1 MQRSSCCRI
10 MADQQPM
17 PIAIVGMSCRLPGDV
32 STPGEFY
39 RMLCRKRSGW
49 SKVPKDRFT
58 AEAYHHPNP
67 DKKGCFNSQGGYFIK
82 DDISMFDAGFF
93 DITKKEAESMDPA
106 QRLLLETA
114 YEAFEN
120 GGFPK
125 EHISGK
131 RVGVFIGANYTEH
144 RVGNLRDLDH
154 IPNFDATGNQ
164 GAFLAGRLAYYFN
177 LRGPAFTVDT
187 ACSSSLHALHLAVQS
202 IRAGESESAIVGA
215 SHLITHPD
223 IWVSMAKLRLFSD
236 VGKTYAFDDRAKSG
250 YARGEGAGCLILK
263 PLAQA
268 QADNDH
274 IFSVIT
280 HSGISHNGRTVG
292 IVAPSPEEQERL
304 LRDVFA
310 EAKIDPKDVGFFEA
324 HGTGTKKGD
333 PIEATAI
340 YRAVGRHF
348 TTDQPL
354 YIGSAK
360 PNVGHLEGVSGIV
373 SVIKSVLMLYYGFIL
388 PNTEFETLN
397 PAIPLDKW
405 NMRVATDQKP
415 WPSKRKYAC
424 VNNFGFSGSNSMCV
438 LSAAPITREIELG
451 KDAGYTPQ
459 RLFVLSANDETALRK
474 SMKELGIWLEQH
486 AELYQTTMPRNLAY
500 TLCQRRSHLPWRVAV
515 VAGMCSAVAGSL
527 NSHEMVPARASSETP
542 KLAFVFTGQGAQWH
556 AMGRELITTHP
567 VFKGAI
573 MRADKT
579 LRDIGADFSIYE
591 ELTRDKKSTKVGM
604 AHISQP
610 ICSAVQL
617 ALIDLLESFGI
628 RPTAVTGHSSGEIG
642 AAYAAGALDFESAM
656 AAAYYRGQVIIE
668 LKKTHT
674 QLKGSMMAVGSGADE
689 LAPMLKALNQEG
701 GPQAVVACENSPS
714 STTLSG
720 DEEAIDRVGKMFQ
733 DKGVFNRKLFVD
745 VAYHS
750 PHMKLIAESY
760 LAKISHIQV
769 PDNVSS
775 SNVEFYSSLRGRRID
790 LHELGPEYWVDN
802 LTQAVRFSTSLQ
814 RLCNEHKPDILLE
827 VGPHAAL
834 KGPIMQILK
843 KVGAAATKI
852 SYIPTLVRDQDATTT
867 CLEAAGQL
875 FVRGYPLD
883 FFNINHKRQENE
895 HPDLV
900 PMLYT
905 YPWSKQKYWYE
916 SRLSRQHRIKPFAR
930 NDLIG
935 IMADWSSEL
944 EPTWRNVVRTED
956 LPWLKEYEVQ
966 GRHVYP
972 ASAFVSMVVEA
983 AAQQASL
990 TGADVEKYDLRNLKI
1005 KEHLFVEDGKE
1016 FEVLLNFRAL
1026 EGEKGHEF
1034 RITSYEDSRGWLEHC
1049 TGTVVMDAASR
1060 RRAAPRDASVPS
1072 ARTEAMK
1079 KLISE
1084 ADSSSACSSAGSS
1097 PPSSATSDAG
1107 HGSHTPAT
1115 PTQDCS
1121 DQVCN
1126 TSRKLNALAGGGAE
1140 IYESLSALGMGFPKS
1155 FKSVVDVCINRTK
1168 IVANCC
1174 TRDTAAD
1181 MPVDFETPFQ
1191 IHPSVL
1197 DAMLQVPLLNLKST
1211 EDGIPTA
1218 HLPVAIRHVTVRTPW
1233 KKRVND
1239 TFCIHCNLEPK
1250 TATFMV
1256 EVFSGAS
1263 SGAAAISMSGLVM
1276 KAVRTGQKDT
1286 KAPRELC
1293 FQYNWQPF
1301 AQAKCKGH
1309 SSDEKTKKRSDSDIV
1324 IVTEEDND
1332 PLVSA
1337 LCHAIEA
1344 STGLSPRVSS
1354 MDNLSDFGS
1363 KFLVLSD
1370 LEGPV
1375 LPNLLASRLEQIKSL
1390 LTISPGLIWITRG
1403 ATRFPT
1409 NPEANMAL
1417 GLIRT
1422 ARSER
1427 SAVASS
1433 LDLDPKSKLS
1443 TDEQASLIFE
1453 ALRESVL
1460 SEEEGEKE
1468 MEFAEEQGQLVVPR
1482 IKVDEKLNLDVHR
1495 SLGPSASYLQN
1506 FHQPGRQ
1513 LRLAP
1518 HSSESFDDMYFEDC
1532 PETALG
1538 EDEIEIAVVASALSK
1553 DDADKAETHDAESK
1567 IVRSCSGTI
1576 TRLGTGVR
1584 NFAQGTRVCALAL
1597 GPFGTHARART
1608 SSAVA
1613 IPAGLSMEN
1622 AAIIPAAYAAAHYA
1636 LVDLAKLHP
1645 SERILIQLAGPA
1657 GLAAVEVARH
1667 LGASAYVLVQ
1677 NDDEAA
1683 TAKRAGVSRER
1694 VLNAHSIH
1702 LRRQLEEA
1710 TMGEGMD
1717 VVLTL
1722 SGNETNV
1729 AWECLSDFGRFVEI
1743 RTSATHAN
1751 TRPGLGDNAT
1761 FTSLNMASVAAAR
1774 PKAMERTL
1782 KAVVDNIASGVIK
1795 APSDATILPVSELS
1809 RGMEMVHNRAAH
1821 PVVVVAG
1828 PKEQVKAMHQ
1838 ISNTIFRRDGTHVI
1852 VGGTG
1857 GLGRSMAKFMIQH
1870 GARSIVLLSRS
1881 GIGKE
1886 MVDQLQKEA
1895 NCPDARVVVKKCDA
1909 SDEQQVQQLVAECS
1923 KSLPPICGV
1932 IHAAMVLRDVLLEG
1946 MTHEDYTQVIRPK
1959 VAGTWN
1965 IHNVLQS
1972 QSISLDYFV
1981 VLSSASGILG
1991 SRGQGAYAA
2000 ANTFLDA
2007 FVQHRQLNGLPGT
2020 SLDLT
2025 AVTGAGYLAENAERS
2040 EDIIRNFGHETVS
2053 EEEVLAL
2060 LSAAVRGEC
2069 PAQCLTGLK
2078 LHLGADGGWPYY
2090 ASDPRFT
2097 ELKAECLAAAEREG
2111 LMPKQTI
2118 SPGNAFRAA
2127 NSDEEAANIAGQGIL
2142 QKLSEVLTV
2151 DIQDLDVARNITSYG
2166 LDSLTAIELRNWIA
2180 KEFRANLQILELL
2193 SSGTIN
2199 DLAALTVQKTRM
2211 A

>member
-1 MQRSSCCRI
+1 

-17 PIAIVGMSCRLPGDV
+17 PVAIVGMSCRLPGDV

-39 RMLCRKRSGW
+39 RMLCRQRSGW
-49 SKVPKDRFT
+49 SKIPKDRFT

-67 DKKGCFNSQGGYFIK
+67 DKKGCFNSQGGYFVK

-125 EHISGK
+125 EHVSGRK
-131 RVGVFIGANYTEH
+131 VGVFVGANYTEH
-144 RVGNLRDLDH
+144 RAGNLRDLDH
-154 IPNFDATGNQ
+154 VPNFDATGNQ

-202 IRAGESESAIVGA
+202 IRAGESESAIVAA

-236 VGKTYAFDDRAKSG
+236 AGRTYAFDDRAKSG
-250 YARGEGAGCLILK
+250 YARGEGAACLILK

-274 IFSVIT
+274 IYSVIN

-310 EAKIDPKDVGFFEA
+310 EAKINPKDVGFFEA

-340 YRAVGRHF
+340 YKAVGRHF
-348 TTDQPL
+348 TADQPL
-354 YIGSAK
+354 YIGSTK

-388 PNTEFETLN
+388 PNTEFATLN

-405 NMRVATDQKP
+405 NMRVATSQMP
-415 WPSKRKYAC
+415 WPAKKKYAC
-424 VNNFGFSGSNSMCV
+424 VNNFGFSGSNSTCV
-438 LSAAPITREIELG
+438 LSAAPIIREIELG

-459 RLFVLSANDETALRK
+459 RLFVLSANDEAALRN
-474 SMKELGIWLEQH
+474 SMRKLGIWLEQH

-500 TLCQRRSHLPWRVAV
+500 TLCQRRSHLPWRVAI
-515 VAGMCSAVAGSL
+515 VAGMCSVVAGSL
-527 NSHEMVPARASSETP
+527 NSHEVVPARASSEPP

-567 VFKGAI
+567 VFKDAI

-579 LRDIGADFSIYE
+579 LRDIGANFSIHE

-617 ALIDLLESFGI
+617 ALIDLLESFGV

-668 LKKTHT
+668 LKKTHS
-674 QLKGSMMAVGSGADE
+674 QLKGSMMAVGSGADD

-760 LAKISHIQV
+760 LSKISHIQV
-769 PDNVSS
+769 PDSVKSS
-775 SNVEFYSSLRGRRID
+775 GVEFYSSLRGRKID
-790 LHELGPEYWVDN
+790 LLELGPEYWVDN

-814 RLCNEHKPDILLE
+814 RMCNEHKPDILLE

-843 KVGAAATKI
+843 KMGAAATKI
-852 SYIPTLVRDQDATTT
+852 NYIPTLVRDQDATTT
-867 CLEAAGQL
+867 CLQAAGSL

-883 FFNINHKRQENE
+883 FFNINHKRQEKE
-895 HPDLV
+895 HPDMV

-916 SRLSRQHRIKPFAR
+916 SRLSQQHRIKPFAR

-935 IMADWSSEL
+935 ILADWSSAL

-956 LPWLKEYEVQ
+956 LPWLKEYQVQ
-966 GRHVYP
+966 GRQMYP

-983 AAQQASL
+983 ATQQASL
-990 TGADVEKYDLRNLKI
+990 QGADAEKFDVRNLKL
-1005 KEHLFVEDGKE
+1005 KEQLFVEDGKE
-1016 FEVLLNFRAL
+1016 FEVLLTFRNV

-1034 RITSYEDSRGWLEHC
+1034 RITSHEESRGWLEHC
-1049 TGTVVMDAASR
+1049 TGTVVTDAASR
-1060 RRAAPRDASVPS
+1060 RRTAARAASVPS
-1072 ARTEAMK
+1072 ARTETMK
-1079 KLISE
+1079 KLISD
-1084 ADSSSACSSAGSS
+1084 ADSSSAYSSAGSS

-1107 HGSHTPAT
+1107 QGSHTPAT
-1115 PTQDCS
+1115 PTQDCGG
-1121 DQVCN
+1121 QVCD
-1126 TSRKLNALAGGGAE
+1126 TSSKLKTVAGAGVE
-1140 IYESLSALGMGFPKS
+1140 IYQSLSTLGMAFPQS
-1155 FKSVVDVCINRTK
+1155 FQTVVDVNVTASK
-1168 IVANCC
+1168 VVANCC
-1174 TRDTAAD
+1174 TRDSAAD
-1181 MPVDFETPFQ
+1181 MPMEFETPFK

-1197 DAMLQVPLLNLKST
+1197 DAMMQVPLLNMQST
-1211 EDGIPTA
+1211 EDGEPTA
-1218 HLPVAIRHVTVRTPW
+1218 HVPVAIRHVTVRTPW
-1233 KKRVND
+1233 KKRAND
-1239 TFCIHCNLEPK
+1239 TFCIHASSEPK
-1250 TATFMV
+1250 TGTFMV
-1256 EVFSGAS
+1256 EAFSGAS
-1263 SGAAAISMSGLVM
+1263 SGAAAISMSGLEM
-1276 KAVRTGQKDT
+1276 KALKIGQRDT
-1286 KAPRELC
+1286 NAPRELC
-1293 FQYNWQPF
+1293 FQFEWQPL
-1301 AQAKCKGH
+1301 AENKGKGQ
-1309 SSDEKTKKRSDSDIV
+1309 SKTNSDIV
-1324 IVTEEDND
+1324 IVTEDEKD

-1337 LCHAIEA
+1337 LYRAIESGA
-1344 STGLSPRVSS
+1344 GTSPRISS
-1354 MDNLSDFGS
+1354 LDNLTDFGLQ
-1363 KFLVLSD
+1363 FLVLSD
-1370 LEGPV
+1370 LKTSV
-1375 LPNLLASRLEQIKSL
+1375 LPSLTASRLEKIKSL
-1390 LTISPGLIWITRG
+1390 LTTSPGLMWITRG

-1427 SAVASS
+1427 SAIATT
-1433 LDLDPKSKLS
+1433 LDLDPKSKLPA
-1443 TDEQASLIFE
+1443 DEQAGLILE
-1453 ALRESVL
+1453 ALRASVL

-1468 MEFAEEQGQLVVPR
+1468 MEFVEEQGKLVVPR

-1518 HSSESFDDMYFEDC
+1518 HSSESFDDMFFEDS

-1538 EDEIEIAVVASALSK
+1538 EDEVEIAVVASALSK

-1576 TRLGTGVR
+1576 TRVGRGVR
-1584 NFAQGTRVCALAL
+1584 NLTQGNKVCALAL

-1608 SSAVA
+1608 SSVVA
-1613 IPAGLSMEN
+1613 IPTGLSMEN
-1622 AAIIPAAYAAAHYA
+1622 AAIIPAAFSAAHYA
-1636 LVDLAKLHP
+1636 LVDVAKLQP
-1645 SERILIQLAGPA
+1645 SERILIQLSGPA
-1657 GLAAVEVARH
+1657 GLAAVEIARH

-1677 NDDEAA
+1677 NDEESA
-1683 TAKRAGVSRER
+1683 TAKRAGVPRER
-1694 VLNAHSIH
+1694 VLNARSIY

-1710 TMGEGMD
+1710 TRGEGMD

-1722 SGNETNV
+1722 SGNKADV
-1729 AWECLSDFGRFVEI
+1729 AWECLADFGRFVEI

-1751 TRPGLGDNAT
+1751 TRPELGVNAT

-1782 KAVVDNIASGVIK
+1782 KAIVDNIASGAIK
-1795 APSDATILPVSELS
+1795 APSDATIVPVSELF

-1828 PKEQVKAMHQ
+1828 PKEQVKAMHRT
-1838 ISNTIFRRDGTHVI
+1838 SKSIFREDGTHVV

-1857 GLGRSMAKFMIQH
+1857 GLGRSMAKFMIEH

-1881 GIGKE
+1881 GGGNE
-1886 MVDQLQKEA
+1886 MVEQLQKEIA
-1895 NCPDARVVVKKCDA
+1895 CPGARVLVKKCDA
-1909 SDEQQVQQLVAECS
+1909 SDEEQVKQLVADCS
-1923 KSLPPICGV
+1923 KTLPPICGV

-1946 MTHEDYTQVIRPK
+1946 MTHDDYTQVIRPK

-2000 ANTFLDA
+2000 ANTFLDS

-2040 EDIIRNFGHETVS
+2040 EDIIRNFGNETVS

-2060 LSAAVRGEC
+2060 LSAAVRGQC

-2111 LMPKQTI
+2111 LVPKQTI
-2118 SPGNAFRAA
+2118 SPGTAFRAA
-2127 NSDEEAANIAGQGIL
+2127 SSDEEAANIAGQGIL
-2142 QKLSEVLTV
+2142 QKMSEVLTI

-2180 KEFRANLQILELL
+2180 KELRANLQILELL

-2199 DLAALTVQKTRM
+2199 DLAALIVQKTRT